1 MDEQNEFTN
10 GTENVE
16 KNVEN
21 KETPVQE
28 NPIGENAGAGASPYT
43 DPGASGQTGGNFNG
57 WQSYQGAPNPGNP
70 YPQQPPAGNYGGYPG
85 NAPNGGFQNFGG
97 QQTPPQ
103 AAPQNP
109 QEYRWSY
116 EDYDKISQGNVGYK
130 PKNNTGLKVF
140 AAVMTVVFLVTA
152 AAFAGFILY
161 SRSSRNGGDAALDN
175 NISSSSSESRRD
187 GPQLSLENRPAADEE
202 EYTDGVLSTEEIAAK
217 VRPSVV
223 GIQTYRTEYPMQVYG
238 TGSGII
244 MSEDGYIVT
253 NAHVVSG
260 ATGGILVILDN
271 NEEYEAEVVG
281 IDEKTDVAVI
291 KIDASNLTAA
301 EFGNSDE
308 LVVGERIVAIG
319 NPTGMNLAGSVTQG
333 IVSGLKRLISV
344 TNEETNETIEMEAI
358 QVDAAIN
365 PGNSGGALI
374 NKYGQV
380 VGINSSKMSSTQIEG
395 IGFAIP
401 ISTAKPIVDDLIA
414 YGYVRGRVLLGI
426 TYYPVSDAVG
436 AMSGYTPGL
445 WVQSVRE
452 DMDAYAKGLR
462 AGDIITQIDGQD
474 VRDSATVKGILSAK
488 KPGDSVELTVVQQSI
503 SGKIKTYTINVTLA
517 EDKGSS
523 QSTGSGSSQPSTD
536 DGSDIKKLPFGE

>member
-161 SRSSRNGGDAALDN
+161 SRSRNGGDAALDN

-319 NPTGMNLAGSVTQG
+319 NPTDMNLAGSVTQG

-380 VGINSSKMSSTQIEG
+380 VGINSSKLSSTQIEG

-488 KPGDSVELTVVQQSI
+488 KPGDSVKLTVVQQSI

>member
-16 KNVEN
+16 TNVEN

-28 NPIGENAGAGASPYT
+28 NPIGGNAGSGASPYT

-175 NISSSSSESRRD
+175 DISSSSSESRRD

-445 WVQSVRE
+445 WIQSVRE

-523 QSTGSGSSQPSTD
+523 QSTGSGSSEPSID

>member
-161 SRSSRNGGDAALDN
+161 SRSSRNGGDSALDN

-271 NEEYEAEVVG
+271 NEEYEAEVIG

-380 VGINSSKMSSTQIEG
+380 VGINSSKLSSTQIEG

-488 KPGDSVELTVVQQSI
+488 KPGDSVKLTVVQQSI

-517 EDKGSS
+517 EDKGTS

>member
-161 SRSSRNGGDAALDN
+161 SRSRNGGDAALDN
-175 NISSSSSESRRD
+175 GISSSSSESRRD

-308 LVVGERIVAIG
+308 LVLGERIVAIG

-488 KPGDSVELTVVQQSI
+488 KPGDSVKLTVVQQSI

-523 QSTGSGSSQPSTD
+523 QSTGSGSSEPSID
-536 DGSDIKKLPFGE
+536 DGSDIKKLPFGK

>member
-161 SRSSRNGGDAALDN
+161 SRSRNGGDAALDN
-175 NISSSSSESRRD
+175 GISSSSSESRRD

-308 LVVGERIVAIG
+308 LVLGERIVAIG

-488 KPGDSVELTVVQQSI
+488 KPGDSVKLTVVQQSI

>member
-1 MDEQNEFTN
+1 MDGQNEFTN

-161 SRSSRNGGDAALDN
+161 SRSRNGGDAALDN
-175 NISSSSSESRRD
+175 NVSSSSSESRRD

-380 VGINSSKMSSTQIEG
+380 VGINSSKLSSTQIEG

-462 AGDIITQIDGQD
+462 AGDIITQLDGQD
-474 VRDSATVKGILSAK
+474 ARDSATVKGILSAK
-488 KPGDSVELTVVQQSI
+488 KPGDSVKLTVVQQSI

-523 QSTGSGSSQPSTD
+523 QSTGSGSSEPSTD

>member
-175 NISSSSSESRRD
+175 DISSSSSESRRD

-308 LVVGERIVAIG
+308 LVLGERIVAIG

-523 QSTGSGSSQPSTD
+523 QSTGSGSSEPSID
-536 DGSDIKKLPFGE
+536 DGSDIKKLPFGK

>member
-161 SRSSRNGGDAALDN
+161 SRSRNGGDAALDN
-175 NISSSSSESRRD
+175 GISSSSSESRRD

-380 VGINSSKMSSTQIEG
+380 VGINSSKLSSTQIEG

-488 KPGDSVELTVVQQSI
+488 KPGDSVKLTVVQQSI

-523 QSTGSGSSQPSTD
+523 QSTGSGSSEPSTD

>member
-161 SRSSRNGGDAALDN
+161 SRSRNGGDAALDN

-380 VGINSSKMSSTQIEG
+380 VGINSSKLSSTQIEG

-488 KPGDSVELTVVQQSI
+488 KPGDSVKLTVVQQSI

-523 QSTGSGSSQPSTD
+523 QSTGSGSSEPSID

>member
-43 DPGASGQTGGNFNG
+43 DPGTSGQTGGNFNG

-161 SRSSRNGGDAALDN
+161 SRSRNGGDAALDN

-380 VGINSSKMSSTQIEG
+380 VGINSSKLSSTQIEG

>member
-16 KNVEN
+16 TNVEN

-28 NPIGENAGAGASPYT
+28 NPIGGNAGAGASPYT

-175 NISSSSSESRRD
+175 DISSSSSESRRD

-503 SGKIKTYTINVTLA
+503 SGKIRTYTINVTLA

-523 QSTGSGSSQPSTD
+523 QSAGSGSSEPSID

>member
-16 KNVEN
+16 TNVEN

-28 NPIGENAGAGASPYT
+28 NPIGGNAGAGASPYT

-97 QQTPPQ
+97 QQPPPQ

-175 NISSSSSESRRD
+175 DISSSSSESRRD

-503 SGKIKTYTINVTLA
+503 SGKIRTYTINVTLA

-523 QSTGSGSSQPSTD
+523 QSTGSGSSEPSID

>member
-16 KNVEN
+16 TNVEN

-28 NPIGENAGAGASPYT
+28 NPIGGNAGAGASPYT

-161 SRSSRNGGDAALDN
+161 SRSRNGGDAALDN

-488 KPGDSVELTVVQQSI
+488 KPGDSVKLTVVQQSI

-523 QSTGSGSSQPSTD
+523 QSTGSGSSEPSID

>member
-161 SRSSRNGGDAALDN
+161 SRSRNGGDAALDN

-223 GIQTYRTEYPMQVYG
+223 GIQTYRTEHPMQVYG

-380 VGINSSKMSSTQIEG
+380 VGINSSKLSSTQIEG

-488 KPGDSVELTVVQQSI
+488 KPGDSVKLTVVQQSI

>member
-43 DPGASGQTGGNFNG
+43 DPGASGQTDGNFNG

-161 SRSSRNGGDAALDN
+161 SRSRNGGDAALDN
-175 NISSSSSESRRD
+175 GISSSSSESRRD

-271 NEEYEAEVVG
+271 NEEYEAEVIG

-436 AMSGYTPGL
+436 AMSGHTPGL

-523 QSTGSGSSQPSTD
+523 QSTGSGSSEPSID

>member
-16 KNVEN
+16 TNVEN

-28 NPIGENAGAGASPYT
+28 NPIGGNAGAGASPYT

-175 NISSSSSESRRD
+175 DISSSSSESRRD

-523 QSTGSGSSQPSTD
+523 QSTGSGSSGPSTD

>member
-28 NPIGENAGAGASPYT
+28 NPTGENAGAGASPYT

-161 SRSSRNGGDAALDN
+161 SRSRNGGDAALDN

-380 VGINSSKMSSTQIEG
+380 VGINSSKLSSTQIEG

-488 KPGDSVELTVVQQSI
+488 KPGDSVKLTVVQQSI

>member
-57 WQSYQGAPNPGNP
+57 WQSYQGAP

-161 SRSSRNGGDAALDN
+161 SRSRNGGDAALDN

-523 QSTGSGSSQPSTD
+523 QSTGSGSSEPSTD

>member
-161 SRSSRNGGDAALDN
+161 SRSSRNGGDSALDN

-517 EDKGSS
+517 EDKGTS
-523 QSTGSGSSQPSTD
+523 QSTGSGSSEPSTD

>member
-161 SRSSRNGGDAALDN
+161 SRSRNGGDAALDN

-380 VGINSSKMSSTQIEG
+380 VGINSSKLSSTQIEG

-523 QSTGSGSSQPSTD
+523 QSTGSGSSEPSTD

>member
-1 MDEQNEFTN
+1 MDEQNEFAN

-161 SRSSRNGGDAALDN
+161 SRSRNGGDAALDN

-238 TGSGII
+238 TGSGIF
-244 MSEDGYIVT
+244 MWEDGYIVT
-253 NAHVVSG
+253 N
-260 ATGGILVILDN
+260 
-271 NEEYEAEVVG
+271 
-281 IDEKTDVAVI
+281 VAVI

-380 VGINSSKMSSTQIEG
+380 VGINSSKLSSTQIEG

-488 KPGDSVELTVVQQSI
+488 KPGDSVKLTVVQQSI

>member
-1 MDEQNEFTN
+1 MDEQNEFAN

-28 NPIGENAGAGASPYT
+28 NPIGENTGAGASPYT

-161 SRSSRNGGDAALDN
+161 SRSRNGGDAALDN

-380 VGINSSKMSSTQIEG
+380 VGINSSKLSSTQIEG

-488 KPGDSVELTVVQQSI
+488 KPGDSVKLTVVQQSI

>member
-517 EDKGSS
+517 EDKGTS
-523 QSTGSGSSQPSTD
+523 QSTGSGSSEPSID

>member
-161 SRSSRNGGDAALDN
+161 SRSRNGGDAALDN

-380 VGINSSKMSSTQIEG
+380 VGINSSKLSSTQIEG

-414 YGYVRGRVLLGI
+414 Y
-426 TYYPVSDAVG
+426 
-436 AMSGYTPGL
+436 
-445 WVQSVRE
+445 
-452 DMDAYAKGLR
+452 
-462 AGDIITQIDGQD
+462 
-474 VRDSATVKGILSAK
+474 
-488 KPGDSVELTVVQQSI
+488 
-503 SGKIKTYTINVTLA
+503 
-517 EDKGSS
+517 
-523 QSTGSGSSQPSTD
+523 
-536 DGSDIKKLPFGE
+536 

>member
-16 KNVEN
+16 TNVEN

-28 NPIGENAGAGASPYT
+28 NPIGGNAGAGASPYT

-161 SRSSRNGGDAALDN
+161 SRSSRNGGDATLDN
-175 NISSSSSESRRD
+175 DISSSSSESRRD

-523 QSTGSGSSQPSTD
+523 QSTGSGSSEPSTD

>member
-175 NISSSSSESRRD
+175 DISSSSSESRRD

-308 LVVGERIVAIG
+308 LVLGERIVAIG

-462 AGDIITQIDGQD
+462 AGDIITQINGQD

-523 QSTGSGSSQPSTD
+523 QSTGSGSSEPSID

>member
-16 KNVEN
+16 TNVEN

-28 NPIGENAGAGASPYT
+28 NPIGGNAGAGASPYT

-175 NISSSSSESRRD
+175 DISSSSSESRRD

-380 VGINSSKMSSTQIEG
+380 VGINSSKLSSTQIEG

-488 KPGDSVELTVVQQSI
+488 KPGDSVKLTVVQQSI

-523 QSTGSGSSQPSTD
+523 QSTGSGSSEPSID

>member
-161 SRSSRNGGDAALDN
+161 SRSRNGGDAALDN
-175 NISSSSSESRRD
+175 GISSSSSESRRD

-308 LVVGERIVAIG
+308 LVLGERIVAIG

-488 KPGDSVELTVVQQSI
+488 KPGDSVKLTVVQQSI

-523 QSTGSGSSQPSTD
+523 QSTGSGSSEPSTD

>member
-16 KNVEN
+16 TNVEN

-28 NPIGENAGAGASPYT
+28 NPIGGNAGSGASPYT

-57 WQSYQGAPNPGNP
+57 WQSYQGVPNPGNP
-70 YPQQPPAGNYGGYPG
+70 YPQQPPVGNYGGYPG

-523 QSTGSGSSQPSTD
+523 QSTGSGSSEPSID

>member
-161 SRSSRNGGDAALDN
+161 SRSRNGGDAALDN

-380 VGINSSKMSSTQIEG
+380 VGINSSKLSSTQIEG

-503 SGKIKTYTINVTLA
+503 SGKVKTYTINVTLA

>member
-70 YPQQPPAGNYGGYPG
+70 YPQQPPAGNYGSYPG

-161 SRSSRNGGDAALDN
+161 SRSRNGGDAALDN

-380 VGINSSKMSSTQIEG
+380 VGINSSKLSSTQIEG

-488 KPGDSVELTVVQQSI
+488 KPGDSVKLTVVQQSI

-523 QSTGSGSSQPSTD
+523 QSTGSGSSEPSID

>member
-161 SRSSRNGGDAALDN
+161 SRSRNGGDAALDN

-380 VGINSSKMSSTQIEG
+380 VGINSSKLSSTQIEG

-488 KPGDSVELTVVQQSI
+488 KPGDSVKLTVVQQSI

>member
-16 KNVEN
+16 TNVEN

-28 NPIGENAGAGASPYT
+28 NPIGGNAGAGASPYT

-103 AAPQNP
+103 AAPQ
-109 QEYRWSY
+109 EYRWSY

-161 SRSSRNGGDAALDN
+161 SRSSRNGGDSALDTD
-175 NISSSSSESRRD
+175 ISSSSSESRRD

-523 QSTGSGSSQPSTD
+523 QSTGSGSSEPSTD

>member
-16 KNVEN
+16 TNVEN

-28 NPIGENAGAGASPYT
+28 NPIGGNAGSGASPYT

-161 SRSSRNGGDAALDN
+161 SRSSRNGGNAALDN
-175 NISSSSSESRRD
+175 DISSSSSESRRD
-187 GPQLSLENRPAADEE
+187 GPQLSLENRPTADEE

-523 QSTGSGSSQPSTD
+523 QSTGSGSSEPSID

>member
-161 SRSSRNGGDAALDN
+161 SRSRNGGDAALDN

-488 KPGDSVELTVVQQSI
+488 KPGDSVKLTVVQQSI

-523 QSTGSGSSQPSTD
+523 QSTGSGSSEPSTD

>member
-16 KNVEN
+16 TNVEN
-21 KETPVQE
+21 KETPAQE
-28 NPIGENAGAGASPYT
+28 NPIGGNAGAGASPYT

-161 SRSSRNGGDAALDN
+161 SRSSRNGGDATLDN
-175 NISSSSSESRRD
+175 DISSSSSESRRD

-523 QSTGSGSSQPSTD
+523 QSTGSGSSEPSID